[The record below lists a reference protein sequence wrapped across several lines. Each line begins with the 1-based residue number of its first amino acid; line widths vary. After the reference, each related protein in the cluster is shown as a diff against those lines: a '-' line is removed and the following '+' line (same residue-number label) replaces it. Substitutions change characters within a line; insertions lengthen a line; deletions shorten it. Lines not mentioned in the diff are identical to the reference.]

1 MRLTV
6 NALPSCAATK
16 SKAALPVGAVLQPL
30 ARSDVEVPVVNFGSS
45 GVVRCRRCR
54 TYINPFVSFT
64 DGGRRWRCNV
74 CALLNDCPSEYM
86 CDLDADGRRRDLA
99 ERPELRLGAVE
110 IIAPSEY
117 MVRPPQPPVFLF
129 VVEVSYTAVSSGML
143 RCMAATIQH
152 TLDRLPGG
160 ERTQIGLITFDST
173 LHFYSLDGG
182 APAMHVVT
190 ETDEVFLP
198 QPHDLLVNLSE
209 HKETVASAF
218 ERLPAMFANTQS
230 TEVALGPALKAAYQV
245 AQHVGGKIAVFS
257 CSRPTVGEGALRN
270 REAAGGKGNTKEGQT
285 TSLLRP
291 DTEFYKTLAVDCSK
305 QQLCVDLWCCHA
317 AYADLAS
324 MGQLPRFTGGSTY
337 YYPNFSDVEQGEKLS
352 RDLQHNLT
360 RLQGLE
366 AVLRVRASR
375 GLRIANFYGN
385 FIIRS
390 SDLLALPNVDED
402 KAFAVEIAHEETV
415 LSSSSACV
423 QAALLYTTTEGERRI
438 RCLTMEVP
446 VTSALTTMFE
456 SADMEGT
463 VSLMSRIA
471 ADTAL
476 NAKLLDGAERL
487 QSVCMDV
494 LRNYRSLCPPQAKNT
509 SQLLLPE
516 SLKLLP
522 LYSLALMKSALF
534 TQTSEIRADERSY
547 MLLLTASMSCF
558 QATSLMH
565 PRLFRVHPPA
575 PSSTPDGLPPPL
587 PLAAHALEAT
597 AVYIL
602 DDGLALT
609 LWLGRGTPPQ
619 LLQNL
624 FGWPSLDGVDAASL
638 RLLPPNASAESA
650 EVNRLVETLRGQR
663 TWGWMPLRVVK
674 QGVADAPFVRALVED
689 QTKQMMSYAEYIA
702 HCHRY
707 VLSKV
712 S

>member
-1 MRLTV
+1 
-6 NALPSCAATK
+6 
-16 SKAALPVGAVLQPL
+16 
-30 ARSDVEVPVVNFGSS
+30 
-45 GVVRCRRCR
+45 
-54 TYINPFVSFT
+54 
-64 DGGRRWRCNV
+64 
-74 CALLNDCPSEYM
+74 
-86 CDLDADGRRRDLA
+86 
-99 ERPELRLGAVE
+99 
-110 IIAPSEY
+110 
-117 MVRPPQPPVFLF
+117 
-129 VVEVSYTAVSSGML
+129 
-143 RCMAATIQH
+143 
-152 TLDRLPGG
+152 
-160 ERTQIGLITFDST
+160 
-173 LHFYSLDGG
+173 
-182 APAMHVVT
+182 
-190 ETDEVFLP
+190 
-198 QPHDLLVNLSE
+198 
-209 HKETVASAF
+209 
-218 ERLPAMFANTQS
+218 
-230 TEVALGPALKAAYQV
+230 
-245 AQHVGGKIAVFS
+245 
-257 CSRPTVGEGALRN
+257 
-270 REAAGGKGNTKEGQT
+270 
-285 TSLLRP
+285 
-291 DTEFYKTLAVDCSK
+291 
-305 QQLCVDLWCCHA
+305 
-317 AYADLAS
+317 

-534 TQTSEIRADERSY
+534 TQTSEVR
-547 MLLLTASMSCF
+547 T
-558 QATSLMH
+558 
-565 PRLFRVHPPA
+565 
-575 PSSTPDGLPPPL
+575 
-587 PLAAHALEAT
+587 
-597 AVYIL
+597 
-602 DDGLALT
+602 
-609 LWLGRGTPPQ
+609 
-619 LLQNL
+619 
-624 FGWPSLDGVDAASL
+624 DAASHSL
-638 RLLPPNASAESA
+638 PPHAQALLLLPAANLYSSSGAVHPNA
-650 EVNRLVETLRGQR
+650 RRCPPKR
-663 TWGWMPLRVVK
+663 PPLSTQTPAAVHP
-674 QGVADAPFVRALVED
+674 DARCP
-689 QTKQMMSYAEYIA
+689 Y
-702 HCHRY
+702 
-707 VLSKV
+707 
-712 S
+712 